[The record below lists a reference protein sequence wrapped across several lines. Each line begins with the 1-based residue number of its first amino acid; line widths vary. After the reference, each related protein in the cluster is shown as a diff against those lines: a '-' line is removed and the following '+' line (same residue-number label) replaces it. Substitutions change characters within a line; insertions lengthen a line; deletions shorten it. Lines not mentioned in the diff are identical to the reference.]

1 MRRIIFLMLGFTLV
15 LVPLAWLPAQA
26 SSSFADSAFQ
36 IQWQAGEGI
45 TPNFWGP
52 LALSHDGQQ
61 EPYKEMSGGTRLVQY
76 FDKGRMEAGASSI
89 VTSGLLATEL
99 ITGKVQMGDST
110 YESRTAAKIAVAGDP
125 TNSGPTYADIDP

>member
-36 IQWQAGEGI
+36 IQWQTGEAM

-52 LALSHDGQQ
+52 VALAHEGQQ
-61 EPYKEMSGGTRLVQY
+61 EPYKEMGGTRLVQY
-76 FDKGRMEAGASSI
+76 FDKGRMESG
-89 VTSGLLATEL
+89 TSE
-99 ITGKVQMGDST
+99 
-110 YESRTAAKIAVAGDP
+110 R
-125 TNSGPTYADIDP
+125 